1 MVHSEYKY
9 NTWYRVN
16 ISLIQGEYEFNTY
29 VVQGEFEFNIRYRV
43 NLYSIKSLITSLPFF
58 SVHVHVRCTQNNCRE
73 V

>member
-43 NLYSIKSLITSLPFF
+43 NLYSIK
-58 SVHVHVRCTQNNCRE
+58 
-73 V
+73 